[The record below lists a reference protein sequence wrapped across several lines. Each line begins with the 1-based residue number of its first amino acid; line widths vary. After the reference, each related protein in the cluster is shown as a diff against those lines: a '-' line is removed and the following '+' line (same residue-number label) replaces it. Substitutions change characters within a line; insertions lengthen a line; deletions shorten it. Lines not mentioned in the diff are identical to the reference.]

1 VVIAAVAAP
10 VLVKQWQRLRNTPAG
25 ATESRYANPL
35 MVRFSVGYLA
45 VMAVLWVTALPA
57 YLGAV
62 DGVTDNGDPVGSL
75 WYTALC
81 FVIAGLSAFAALT
94 VSASQTQKAP
104 APVG

>member
-1 VVIAAVAAP
+1 MNPSGGVGA
-10 VLVKQWQRLRNTPAG
+10 AG
-25 ATESRYANPL
+25 AAAG
-35 MVRFSVGYLA
+35 VGE
-45 VMAVLWVTALPA
+45 
-57 YLGAV
+57 GAV
-62 DGVTDNGDPVGSL
+62 FAGAVVFDGMAADELLADRDLDGVTDNGDPVGSL